1 MKEEVMKVLDTL
13 RPALKGEGGD
23 LELEEISEDGTTV
36 IVRLKG
42 LCGTCTATLWTHRLR
57 IERTMKMKMPDI
69 KVIVRV

>member
-13 RPALKGEGGD
+13 RPTLKGEGGD
-23 LELEEISEDGTTV
+23 LELEEISEDGTV

-57 IERTMKMKMPDI
+57 IERTMKMKMPGI